1 MFLFI
6 RYFENKVFVALST
19 GELCMYQRD
28 PATSNWN
35 IYNPQTIHVSITGSA
50 IVCVTAVAGRIW
62 CACQNTVVL
71 VNASTLKTEVSFYI
85 V

>member
-62 CACQNTVVL
+62 CPCQNTVVL
-71 VNASTLKTEVSFYI
+71 VNASTLKTEVPFYI